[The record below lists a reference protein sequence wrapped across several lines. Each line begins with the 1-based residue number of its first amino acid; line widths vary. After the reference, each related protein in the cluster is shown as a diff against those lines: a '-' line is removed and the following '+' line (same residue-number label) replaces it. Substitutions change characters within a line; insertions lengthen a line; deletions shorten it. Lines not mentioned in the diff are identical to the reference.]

1 MTATSIIHTEFS
13 PSTQATQIVEPA
25 ALVADTAELRDEST
39 ATTSPA
45 TELHHTAEEL
55 QLAGQTRRL
64 ETVSPVEILDLL
76 ADDLLF
82 PWSLLARVVGV
93 SPTAVRKW
101 RRGEATTAT
110 NHHALAEFLAFCRTL
125 QSRDPRI
132 DDVPRWLEMPVDRRI
147 DMSRLDLYVGGVRAG
162 LLDLASGRHSGEDLL
177 DDSVPKWRDHAALA
191 RHFEVLVHDDGS
203 TSIVP
208 RAEAEQSAGW

>member
-1 MTATSIIHTEFS
+1 MTASSIIHQDFAPATRT
-13 PSTQATQIVEPA
+13 TQAIEPA

-39 ATTSPA
+39 ATTSQA
-45 TELHHTAEEL
+45 TELHHSAEEL
-55 QLAGQTRRL
+55 QLAERTRRL
-64 ETVSPVEILDLL
+64 ETASPVEILNLL

-101 RRGEATTAT
+101 RRGETAT
-110 NHHALAEFLAFCRTL
+110 AANHHCLAELLAFCRTL

-132 DDVPRWLEMPVDRRI
+132 DDVPRWLEMPIDSRI
-147 DMSRLDLYVGGVRAG
+147 DMSRLDLFIGGVRTG
-162 LLDLASGRHSGEDLL
+162 LLDLASGRRTSDNLL
-177 DDSVPKWRDHAALA
+177 DESVDGWREHAAAA
-191 RHFEVLVHDDGS
+191 RHFDVLVHEDSS

-208 RAEAEQSAGW
+208 RAEAEPGAD

>member
-1 MTATSIIHTEFS
+1 MTASSILHTTFS

-39 ATTSPA
+39 ATTTQA
-45 TELHHTAEEL
+45 TELHHTAEQL
-55 QLAGQTRRL
+55 QLAEQTRRL
-64 ETVSPVEILDLL
+64 ENTSPVEILDLL

-82 PWSLLARVVGV
+82 PWSMLARVVGV

-101 RRGEATTAT
+101 RRGEATTAA

-132 DDVPRWLEMPVDRRI
+132 DDVPRWLEMPIDGRI
-147 DMSRLDLYVGGVRAG
+147 DMSRIDLYVGGARAA
-162 LLDLASGRHSGEDLL
+162 LLDLASGRHSGEDVL
-177 DDSVPKWRDHAALA
+177 DEYVPNWREHAALA
-191 RHFEVLVHDDGS
+191 RHFEVLIHEDGS

-208 RAEAEQSAGW
+208 SAEAEPSAG